1 MKFNDLDDVNLFF
14 AESLTSTLESYGLTV
29 DEVGP
34 DLSSTLRVY
43 DDDLTVIESWFSS
56 VIYVK
61 SEGIDNIDILH
72 PDTVNED
79 TAKHILDYLNKRFAD
94 VGEVVLQEV

>member
-34 DLSSTLRVY
+34 NLNKALRIY
-43 DDDLTVIESWFSS
+43 DDDLTVIESWHSS
-56 VIYVK
+56 VIFVK
-61 SEGIDNIDILH
+61 SDGIDNIDILH
-72 PDTVNED
+72 PDLVNED
-79 TAKHILDYLNKRFAD
+79 TAKHILNYLNKRFAD